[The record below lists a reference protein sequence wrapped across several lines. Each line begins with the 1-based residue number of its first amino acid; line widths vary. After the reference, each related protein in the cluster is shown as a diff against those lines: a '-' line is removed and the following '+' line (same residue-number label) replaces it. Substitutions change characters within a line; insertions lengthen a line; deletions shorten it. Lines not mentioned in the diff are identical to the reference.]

1 MTENIDK
8 SKVIELNDRLRI
20 EGEGGRVLYTSGIN
34 RLEQSIRTKVFQAI
48 QKFSDFTPEND
59 PYGEH
64 DFGSVKVDDITAFWK
79 IDYYDKN
86 LEYHSPAKDNPDVT
100 ERVMTIL
107 LSEEY

>member
-1 MTENIDK
+1 MPENIDK

-20 EGEGGRVLYTSGIN
+20 EGKGGRVVCTPGIAH
-34 RLEQSIRTKVFQAI
+34 LKESIRSKVFQVI
-48 QKFSDFTPEND
+48 QEFSDFTPAND

-64 DFGSVKVDDITAFWK
+64 DLGSVKVNEVTAFWK

-100 ERVMTIL
+100 ERVMTVML
-107 LSEEY
+107 PEEY